1 MNFFYRLSLYFF
13 AIQLVFSIILL
24 GALPLNSNIY
34 AMYHTLAISLFMLL
48 TAAMGIYFSWK
59 GQGSRIVA
67 DAWLVIS
74 IVTAYIAID
83 VSPFFDSPMKPLE
96 LALTSI
102 VTVIWIVDLYLA
114 WRMKLPILKL

>member
-1 MNFFYRLSLYFF
+1 MNFYRLSLYFF

-24 GALPLNSNIY
+24 GVLPFNSNIY

-67 DAWLVIS
+67 DSWLVIS

-83 VSPFFDSPMKPLE
+83 VSPFFNSPMKPLE

-102 VTVIWIVDLYLA
+102 VTVIWIVDLYFA

>member
-1 MNFFYRLSLYFF
+1 MNFYRLSLYFF

-24 GALPLNSNIY
+24 GALPFNSNIY

-83 VSPFFDSPMKPLE
+83 VSPFFNSPMKPLE
-96 LALTSI
+96 IALTSI